1 MSSVASN
8 EADLDKLKP
17 NSETIR
23 TSDDKKSRVFTKRKD
38 VLRSRRGRGYS
49 NTEIAI
55 ALANIGLGNQNISK
69 VRAFHIPVDNLRRST
84 HPENVKKLEAVL
96 DRHLQRKKANSR
108 SKKRI
113 QTKEKAAPA
122 KNK

>member
-8 EADLDKLKP
+8 GADLDKRKP

-23 TSDDKKSRVFTKRKD
+23 TSDDEKSRVFTKRKD

-55 ALANIGLGNQNISK
+55 AFANIGLGNQNISK
-69 VRAFHIPVDNLRRST
+69 VRAFHLPVDNLRRST

-108 SKKRI
+108 KRI

>member
-1 MSSVASN
+1 MSYVASD
-8 EADLDKLKP
+8 EADLYKRKP

-55 ALANIGLGNQNISK
+55 AFANIGLGNQNISK

-96 DRHLQRKKANSR
+96 DMHLQRKKANSR

-113 QTKEKAAPA
+113 QTKEKQVG
-122 KNK
+122 